1 MIKNTRI
8 FAFVIAL
15 FAFAGFQIAAQQPS
29 PQPQSSREKPP
40 TGSQPKPFV
49 FPKAD
54 VFTTANGMKV
64 MLVPYG
70 NVPKVTVQARIRTGH
85 LDETSEQTWLSI
97 IAGGMLK
104 EGTKTRTGEQIANEV
119 AEMGGS
125 LTVGTGDS
133 QVIVGGDVLSE
144 FDAKFV
150 ELLADVLTNP
160 VFPAAELERIKTNKL
175 REIAVEKTQPGS
187 IANEKF
193 RQVMFPNH
201 PFGRVYPSDAQLAA
215 YKLDDARNFYN
226 THFTA
231 KRTVLYVVGVFDAK
245 AVRAAIEKNFQN
257 LKSGAATTVNPP
269 KPTAAR
275 SLSVIDRPGAEQST
289 LYIGLP
295 AVDPSDPDY
304 VPLIVMD
311 SLLSGSFGSRIT
323 SNIREQ
329 KGYTYS
335 PYSYLWTAYRAGYW
349 LQVADVTTAVT
360 GDSIKEIF
368 FEIDRLRKEPPTQT
382 ELDGIKNNIAGLFV
396 IQNSTRRGIINQLD
410 DVEFYGLDKSYIDN
424 YVPKILAV
432 TAADVQKMAQKYLR
446 DDQMTIVV
454 VGDKAKINAQ
464 IAAYQK

>member
-1 MIKNTRI
+1 MNKNIKI
-8 FAFVIAL
+8 FWLLIAL
-15 FAFAGFQIAAQQPS
+15 CAVLSFSISAQEPS
-29 PQPQSSREKPP
+29 PQPSREKPP
-40 TGSQPKPFV
+40 TGSAPKPFV

-54 VFTTANGMKV
+54 VFTVANGMKV

-70 NVPKVTVQARIRTGH
+70 NVPKVTVQARIRTGR
-85 LDETSEQTWLSI
+85 LDETAEQLWLST
-97 IAGGMLK
+97 IAGEMLK

-125 LTVGTGDS
+125 LTVSAGGS
-133 QVIVGGDVLSE
+133 QVTAGGDVLSE
-144 FDAKFV
+144 FDARFV
-150 ELLADVLTNP
+150 ELLADVLINP
-160 VFPAAELERIKTNKL
+160 AFPATELERIKTNKL

-201 PFGRVYPSDAQLAA
+201 PFGRIYPADAQLAA

-226 THFTA
+226 TNFTA
-231 KRTVLYVVGVFDAK
+231 KRTILYVVGVFDQK
-245 AVRAAIEKNFQN
+245 AVRAAIEKNFAN
-257 LKSGAATTVNPP
+257 WKSGAATTVNPP

-295 AVDPSDPDY
+295 AVDPSDQDY

-311 SLLSGSFGSRIT
+311 SLLGGSFGSRIT

-432 TAADVQKMAQKYLR
+432 TAADVQRAAQKYLR
-446 DDQMTIVV
+446 NDQMTIVV